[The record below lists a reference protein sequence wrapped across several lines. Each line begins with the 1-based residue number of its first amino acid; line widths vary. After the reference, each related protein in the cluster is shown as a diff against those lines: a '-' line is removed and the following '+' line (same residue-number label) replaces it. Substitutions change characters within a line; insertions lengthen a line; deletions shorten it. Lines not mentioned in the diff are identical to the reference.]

1 MLQGLRRLEERID
14 NGEASKSAPEM
25 FRFTRNEKTRCV
37 AMKRIHDGVLKLEQ
51 LLGSSTEIFD
61 HSRRATRRK
70 IPANRMRRFPEELSK
85 KLEDKWPCSC
95 NAQHKARMCLWNC
108 CYAGDNSNDS
118 EDSFDII
125 VSVPV
130 NKRSFPQWKEIT
142 IRVTE
147 L

>member
-95 NAQHKARMCLWNC
+95 NAQHKAR
-108 CYAGDNSNDS
+108 
-118 EDSFDII
+118 SFDII